1 MAATRGGPR
10 GRPALELYSAKY
22 LTQAKPLL
30 FLLSMPPAVPLRSPS
45 RAPVALDARA
55 ADNLRYIRETIER
68 ASEFTAVPGWGG
80 LAAGYTALLAAAIA
94 ARQTTPRAWLAT
106 WLIEA
111 LVAVA
116 VAGAAAARKAH
127 RARTPLFAGPG
138 RKFALSF
145 APPLFAGALLTVVLF
160 RAGDV
165 AALPGMWLLLY
176 GAAIVAGGAFSVR
189 VVPVMGFC
197 LMVLGAGALF
207 SPAAW
212 GDLYM
217 AAGFGVLQIVFGWLI
232 ARRYGG

>member
-1 MAATRGGPR
+1 MSPGA
-10 GRPALELYSAKY
+10 
-22 LTQAKPLL
+22 
-30 FLLSMPPAVPLRSPS
+30 PLRSPS

-55 ADNLRYIRETIER
+55 ADNLRYIREAIEC

-80 LAAGYTALLAAAIA
+80 LAAGCTALLAAAVA

-106 WLIEA
+106 WLVEA
-111 LVAVA
+111 FVAIA

-145 APPLFAGALLTVVLF
+145 APPLFVGALLTVVLF

-197 LMVLGAGALF
+197 LMTLGALALF
-207 SPAAW
+207 SPVAW

-217 AAGFGVLQIVFGWLI
+217 AAGFGALQIVFGWLI